1 MKNLFKLIIAI
12 AGAALIFGCGSVPTV
27 MTVES
32 PDGRIV
38 LTVNTDAGYLMTG
51 SDLAYSVEFDGNK
64 IMKTS
69 PVSMTLADG
78 RVLGGRDAE
87 GAGFTVKK
95 TKRATITEDITA
107 PFYRQASFTE
117 TCNELLLECKEGYAI
132 RFRVYDSGIA
142 YRFET
147 KFDGQIEVVNELSS
161 FLFPMDS
168 KAWVPYTHGK
178 DLIANAFQNTYT
190 QENISDFGSG
200 ASPYS
205 ILPLAVESAGG
216 VKVVICESDLRSYP
230 GMFLTGEDGGY
241 KGFFAQLPDSTY
253 INPVRCQ
260 KKVATR
266 EDIIARTEG
275 TRTFPWRIAIISDD
289 DRNIPV
295 NNLVYALA
303 EPARYEDLS
312 YVKPGKVAWEWW
324 NDYGLRNVDF
334 TPGVNND
341 TYKAYIDF
349 ASKFGIEYVVLDEG
363 WSAKDDIMV
372 IRDYIDLPGL
382 VAYAA
387 ERNVDL
393 VIWAVANVLD
403 DKLEEACAF
412 YKGLGVKGFKID
424 FIDRDDQDAQDLM
437 YRIADATARH
447 GLMLDIHGVNKP
459 AGLNRTFPNVVNF
472 EGVFGQEEFKWS
484 NPDMP
489 SYDVTFP
496 FLRMVQGPV
505 DYTPGAFVNATKEG
519 FKIDYRHPMSQG
531 TRAHQVATYVVFDSP
546 FTMLCDTPSN
556 YLEDPECTAFIV
568 GIPTVYEQTQ
578 ILSADLG
585 SHIVSARYAGGKWYV
600 GALTDWNARNI
611 TIELPFL
618 EEGKTY
624 KARVLADTEK
634 SDKTPASYA
643 ITEVELTA
651 GAKMDLHLAQGGG
664 AAIVIEEK

>member
-1 MKNLFKLIIAI
+1 MKNIFRSIFIFI
-12 AGAALIFGCGSVPTV
+12 GAALAYGCESVPSE
-27 MTVES
+27 MTVTS

-38 LTVNTDAGYLMTG
+38 LTVNTSAGYLMAG
-51 SDLAYSVEFDGNK
+51 SDLAYSVEFDGQK
-64 IMKTS
+64 IVKTS
-69 PVSMTLADG
+69 PISMTLADG
-78 RVLGGRDAE
+78 RVLGGKNEE
-87 GAGFTVKK
+87 GTGFTVKK
-95 TKRATITEDITA
+95 AKRAVISEDINA
-107 PFYRQASFTE
+107 PFYRQASFSE
-117 TCNELLLECKEGYAI
+117 TCNELLLDCMEGYSI

-147 KFDGQIEVVNELSS
+147 RLDGQIEVLDELSS
-161 FLFPMDS
+161 FLFPEDS
-168 KAWVPYTHGK
+168 KAWVPYTHGR

-205 ILPLAVESAGG
+205 ILPLAVEAADG

-253 INPVRCQ
+253 INEVRCQ

-275 TRTFPWRIAIISDD
+275 TRTFPWRILIVSDD

-303 EPARYEDLS
+303 EPARYEDVS
-312 YVKPGKVAWEWW
+312 WIRPGKVAWEWW

-334 TPGVNND
+334 KPGLNND

-349 ASKFGIEYVVLDEG
+349 ASQFGIEYVVLDEG
-363 WSAKDDIMV
+363 WSAKDDVMV

-403 DKLEEACAF
+403 DKLEEACAY
-412 YKGLGVKGFKID
+412 YKGLGVKGFKVD
-424 FIDRDDQDAQDLM
+424 FIDRDDQDAQDLI

-447 GLMLDIHGVNKP
+447 RLMLDLHGVNKP

-484 NPDMP
+484 DPDMP

-519 FKIDYRHPMSQG
+519 FRIDYRHPMSQG
-531 TRAHQVATYVVFDSP
+531 TRAHQVAAYIVFDSP

-556 YLEDPECTAFIV
+556 YLEDPACTAYIV
-568 GIPTVYEQTQ
+568 GIPTVFESTE

-585 SHIVSARYAGGKWYV
+585 SHIVSARKAGGKWYV
-600 GALTDWNARNI
+600 GALTDWNPRKVSV
-611 TIELPFL
+611 ELPFL
-618 EEGKTY
+618 EEGRTY
-624 KARVLADTEK
+624 KARMLTDTEA
-634 SDKTPASYA
+634 SDVTPASYSL
-643 ITEVELTA
+643 TEVELKA
-651 GAKMDLHLAQGGG
+651 GDKVDFVLAHGGG
-664 AAIVIEEK
+664 AAMVIEEI